1 MKKFISMLLLLT
13 LVMGLFAG
21 CDLGNETPTTVPA
34 PQGNGLADAAAYLAA
49 MYKENDGTT
58 VRKDFTRV
66 SVVMIDG
73 IKYEITWT
81 VDSTEVTISEP
92 ANSMVTIDINEEPAE
107 AVTFVLTATL
117 KDAEGKTES
126 VTFTHYIEAAKV
138 SGTVFV
144 DVPAVDTA
152 YKFALVQNNLGQTL
166 YFTGEMS
173 GYYLAMSENPF
184 DAVDVFVEDVEGGQR
199 LYFVKEEVKT
209 YIDIVPRGADQPGKV
224 NVILTEAPTCVY
236 TWDAVR
242 KTYTT
247 TVDGNNWYLGTYNTY
262 NTISASNTSYIE
274 DTSKIGESQFPAGLC
289 TVNIAAT
296 QVKQPAVDTAYKFAL
311 VQNNLGQTLYFT
323 GEMSGYY
330 LATSVNPG
338 EGVNIFLEAVEGGM
352 RIYFMKE
359 EVKTYIDIV
368 PRGADQPGKV
378 NVILTEAPTAV
389 FTWDAERNT
398 FVTTVETNEWYLG
411 TYNTYNT
418 ISASN
423 TSYIKDPAVIGES
436 QFPAGPYTVEGFMG

>member
-1 MKKFISMLLLLT
+1 
-13 LVMGLFAG
+13 
-21 CDLGNETPTTVPA
+21 
-34 PQGNGLADAAAYLAA
+34 
-49 MYKENDGTT
+49 
-58 VRKDFTRV
+58 
-66 SVVMIDG
+66 
-73 IKYEITWT
+73 
-81 VDSTEVTISEP
+81 
-92 ANSMVTIDINEEPAE
+92 
-107 AVTFVLTATL
+107 
-117 KDAEGKTES
+117 
-126 VTFTHYIEAAKV
+126 
-138 SGTVFV
+138 
-144 DVPAVDTA
+144 
-152 YKFALVQNNLGQTL
+152 
-166 YFTGEMS
+166 
-173 GYYLAMSENPF
+173 
-184 DAVDVFVEDVEGGQR
+184 
-199 LYFVKEEVKT
+199 
-209 YIDIVPRGADQPGKV
+209 VPRGADQPGKV

-398 FVTTVETNEWYLG
+398 FVTTVETNQWYLG